1 MEECSAHAP
10 CIWRFLA
17 NIPAFLTSQIHP
29 RQPFLLLAPAGVVQ
43 AKPQKPFGFP
53 RFQKMPGSRAEM
65 SGPGIR
71 ENLRAGRILSLHPS
85 FWSSTVLHVMLG
97 KMCFIKFHLNSFKRC
112 ILIQKLRSMK
122 IGAVRV
128 VRCTIFYCSV
138 MIRCFQ
144 KTVFLAAVQCTVRT
158 GCTALSL

>member
-1 MEECSAHAP
+1 MAAP
-10 CIWRFLA
+10 RSCYFTVYGLYLLRRVCLTLFHLSFFKPSLKSLLVFL
-17 NIPAFLTSQIHP
+17 NFKKCLDT
-29 RQPFLLLAPAGVVQ
+29 
-43 AKPQKPFGFP
+43 
-53 RFQKMPGSRAEM
+53 RAEM

-71 ENLRAGRILSLHPS
+71 ENLWAGRILSLHPF